1 MLGRVLRFFPQLFGL
16 GKSGID
22 FCRLIGFQS
31 VVGRLLFHDFQ
42 TVEDDEHAS
51 GKRQHNLNGL
61 DVPGIK
67 FRRGGRKE

>member
-1 MLGRVLRFFPQLFGL
+1 MLGGDLRFFPQLFSL
-16 GKSGID
+16 GQGGID
-22 FCRLIGFQS
+22 FCRLAGFQG

-51 GKRQHNLNGL
+51 GKSQHDLDGL

-67 FRRGGRKE
+67 LRRGGRKE